1 MKKEI
6 SLPNSNLYLTG
17 FGLDIN
23 GNRIVKLKFPIGRGF
38 SIQTNGILRGTQ
50 SISDRL
56 PKNGI
61 KGLTIGEL
69 TNIEIECVS
78 YITYFGSK
86 LQKSK
91 LLIFGAK

>member
-38 SIQTNGILRGTQ
+38 SIQTDGILPKTNY
-50 SISDRL
+50 ISDRL

-61 KGLTIGEL
+61 EGLTTEQL
-69 TNIEIECVS
+69 TDIEKECVS
-78 YITYFGSK
+78 YITSFGSK
-86 LQKSK
+86 LQREK

>member
-23 GNRIVKLKFPIGRGF
+23 GNRIVKLKFPIGKGF
-38 SIQTNGILRGTQ
+38 SIQTNGILRGTDH
-50 SISDRL
+50 ISDRL

-61 KGLTIGEL
+61 EGLTIEQL
-69 TNIEIECVS
+69 TNIELECIS

-91 LLIFGAK
+91 LLIF

>member
-1 MKKEI
+1 MKKDI

-23 GNRIVKLKFPIGRGF
+23 GNRIVKLKFAIGKGF
-38 SIQTNGILRGTQ
+38 SIQTNGILRGTHY
-50 SISDRL
+50 ISDRL

-61 KGLTIGEL
+61 EGLTVGEL
-69 TNIEIECVS
+69 INIELECVS

-91 LLIFGAK
+91 LLIY